1 MMNQMQSILTEDRIM
16 LQQLE
21 QGNREAFNM
30 LFEKYWEKSFSEAYK
45 RLKNRED
52 AKDIVQEIFSHLW
65 IKRETTHIENLP
77 AYLHVAIRNK
87 VIKFVSKQKLSH
99 PYFDKLDQL
108 TEKNSDADSN
118 ILWKEFYR
126 SYEALLNTL
135 PAKRLEIF
143 RLRFEEDLPTK
154 DISFRLGI
162 KQKTVQNQLGKALDT
177 LKVSLTRVFLLIL
190 YCTINTF

>member
-1 MMNQMQSILTEDRIM
+1 MNQMQSILTEDRIM